1 MIKHGAIAWAFL
13 YLASAYSRNP
23 PQVLEILGEL
33 EVAHSDPMTQKT
45 DGNHIFV
52 NVIPTIEMNPTEIA
66 DELAQRLRAR

>member
-1 MIKHGAIAWAFL
+1 M
-13 YLASAYSRNP
+13 
-23 PQVLEILGEL
+23 QVLEILGEL

-66 DELAQRLRAR
+66 DELAQRLRAREETGNWNLSIGASELRHPSI